1 MSIMSLWPDLLNSFV
16 MAAIWLQPVVWMMVF
31 YVKSTKHDETIK
43 LFSISMLVS
52 LASVYLMPI
61 NWSPDYAFIPLFAIY
76 GSLALTFALILMWL
90 DWHAPQALSAGFLTA
105 FVGSYFWEVPY
116 IIRNA
121 LITGP
126 QGDWFLH
133 ALGLFYVYFMAGTVG
148 WQISWRSALLI
159 IGGLAISTVFM
170 LNWQVAP
177 VSSASASQPDIWN
190 NGYWM
195 LNRIIGACIMFAIIR
210 KSPPVVKDFG
220 K

>member
-16 MAAIWLQPVVWMMVF
+16 MAAIWLQPVFWMMMF
-31 YVKSTKHDETIK
+31 YIRTKKHDEVIK
-43 LFSISMLVS
+43 LFSLSALVVS
-52 LASVYLMPI
+52 ASVYLIPI
-61 NWSPDYAFIPLFAIY
+61 NWPPDYAFIPLFAVY
-76 GSLALTFALILMWL
+76 GCLALIFALVLMGL
-90 DWHAPQALSAGFLTA
+90 RWHAPQALSAGFLTA

-126 QGDWFLH
+126 TGDWFLH
-133 ALGLFYVYFMAGTVG
+133 AIGLFYVYFMAGAVG
-148 WQISWRSALLI
+148 WQLNIRSALLI
-159 IGGLAISTVFM
+159 IGGLAISTIFM

-177 VSSASASQPDIWN
+177 VSSASAYRPDIWN

-195 LNRIIGACIMFAIIR
+195 LNRIIGACIMFTIIR